1 MTVSDATTTT
11 TTTADGGDSSL
22 YTRLGGYDAV
32 CAASDDL
39 LARLQADP
47 QLGGY
52 WKGASHDNRRRARQ
66 LIVDFLVEAAGGP
79 AYYTGRDMKTS
90 HAGMGISPSDWEV
103 FLDHTRAMLAHF
115 GVGEREQGEVL
126 GFLDSLK
133 GDIVEA

>member
-1 MTVSDATTTT
+1 MTSPTTEPSMTAT
-11 TTTADGGDSSL
+11 DDSL
-22 YTRLGGYDAV
+22 YARLGGYDAV

-39 LARLQADP
+39 LARLMADP

-90 HAGMGISPSDWEV
+90 HAGMGISKGDWDV
-103 FLDHTRAMLAHF
+103 FLRHTRAMLAHF
-115 GVGEREQGEVL
+115 AVGEREQQEVL
-126 GFLDSLK
+126 ASLDSLK

>member
-1 MTVSDATTTT
+1 MATATPTTEP
-11 TTTADGGDSSL
+11 SL
-22 YTRLGGYDAV
+22 YARLGGYDAI

-52 WKGASHDNRRRARQ
+52 WKGASFDNRRRARQ
-66 LIVDFLVEAAGGP
+66 LIVDFLVAAAGGP
-79 AYYTGRDMKTS
+79 AFYTGRDMKTS
-90 HAGMGISPSDWEV
+90 HAGMGISQADWEV
-103 FLDHTRAMLAHF
+103 FLRHTRAMLAQF

-126 GFLDSLK
+126 GFLDTLK